1 MARIDLLSPHN
12 PVNAAT
18 RLKAAME
25 GATPDSPQCVLGTGT
40 DQSMTL
46 WVHRPNFRNDFKTM
60 LRATMEPHAGGTR
73 IRGRIGAPRSAA
85 LFMLLWFGFV
95 GAFLL
100 FGLSMAFAGGIGERL
115 ASLPF
120 VAIPALM
127 LAMGGLIV
135 WIGRRHDRADRAAI
149 LAFLHATLATR
160 SYSARDI

>member
-1 MARIDLLSPHN
+1 MARIDLLSPHS
-12 PVNAAT
+12 PVNAAN

-25 GATPDSPQCVLGTGT
+25 GVTPDTPRRVIGTGT
-40 DQSMTL
+40 EASITL

-73 IRGRIGAPRSAA
+73 IRGRIGAPRSVA

-100 FGLSMAFAGGIGERL
+100 FGLTMAFADGIGERL
-115 ASLPF
+115 VSLPF

-127 LAMGGLIV
+127 LAMGAFMV
-135 WIGRRHDRADRAAI
+135 WIGRRHGREDQAAI

-160 SYSARDI
+160 SYSARDL